1 MYDYFKAR
9 KINLQRIMS
18 IMVLV
23 RIKWGAHRW
32 WLYWQKTNPIV
43 EFLNF
48 EKIFLIKFG
57 VYFQVPGEEELV
69 SKT

>member
-1 MYDYFKAR
+1 
-9 KINLQRIMS
+9 
-18 IMVLV
+18 MVLV